1 MIHINIIL
9 FLILFI
15 IYICIKKEYVDL
27 FTDIQFKKNNIS
39 YNVIHMKN
47 SNKNKYNNILNI
59 EKQINQKI
67 NIFNAI
73 VGKNVNLKK
82 LNIFDEN
89 IKFNFKYT
97 FPGEVGCYLS
107 HLLLIKQASTD
118 IINDYTV
125 IFEDDFKVN
134 NNNLDEEI
142 NNIIDETN
150 GDFDMIYLGNLNN
163 NHKTQII
170 DNIYTVD
177 SLTPLWGTHAL
188 LINNKNANKI
198 LSNITNIDQA
208 IDNKYKSIIDDNSI
222 KAYVIYPILV
232 EQNTDDFK
240 SEIRPN
246 AYKQN

>member
-1 MIHINIIL
+1 MISINLIL
-9 FLILFI
+9 ILILFI
-15 IYICIKKEYVDL
+15 IYININNLYVDSFIDVKL
-27 FTDIQFKKNNIS
+27 NNIS

-47 SNKNKYNNILNI
+47 SNQNKYNNILNI

-67 NIFNAI
+67 NIFDAI
-73 VGKNVNLKK
+73 VGKNVNLKN

-107 HLLLIKQASTD
+107 HLLLIKQASLNTV
-118 IINDYTV
+118 NDYTV
-125 IFEDDFKVN
+125 IFEDDFKIN
-134 NNNLDEEI
+134 NDNLNEEI
-142 NNIIDETN
+142 NKIINKTN

-163 NHKTQII
+163 NHKKQII
-170 DNIYTVD
+170 DNIYTID
-177 SLTPLWGTHAL
+177 SVSPLWGTHAL

-208 IDNKYKSIIDDNSI
+208 IDNKYKTIIDANNI
-222 KAYVIYPILV
+222 KAYVIYPTLV

-240 SEIRPN
+240 SEIRPH

>member
-1 MIHINIIL
+1 MIYINIIL
-9 FLILFI
+9 IFLLFI

-27 FTDIQFKKNNIS
+27 FTDIKSNNIS

-47 SNKNKYNNILNI
+47 SNENKYNNILNI
-59 EKQINQKI
+59 EKQINQKL
-67 NIFNAI
+67 NIFDAI
-73 VGKNVNLKK
+73 VGKNVNLKN

-107 HLLLIKQASTD
+107 HLLLIKKASTD
-118 IINDYTV
+118 IYNDYTV
-125 IFEDDFKVN
+125 IFEDDFRVKN
-134 NNNLDEEI
+134 DNLHEEI
-142 NNIIDETN
+142 NNIINKTK

-163 NHKTQII
+163 NHKKQII

-177 SLTPLWGTHAL
+177 SVSPLWGTHAL

-208 IDNKYKSIIDDNSI
+208 IDNKYKTIIDDNSI
-222 KAYVIYPILV
+222 KTYVIYPTLV

>member
-1 MIHINIIL
+1 MI
-9 FLILFI
+9 ILFI
-15 IYICIKKEYVDL
+15 IYINIKYTHVDS
-27 FTDIQFKKNNIS
+27 FIDIKSNNIS

-47 SNKNKYNNILNI
+47 SNENKYNNILNI

-67 NIFNAI
+67 NIFDAI
-73 VGKNVNLKK
+73 IGKNVNLKN

-89 IKFNFKYT
+89 IKFNFNYT

-107 HLLLIKQASTD
+107 HLLLIKKASYDTN
-118 IINDYTV
+118 NDYTV

-134 NNNLDEEI
+134 NNNLNEEI
-142 NNIIDETN
+142 NNIINKTN

-163 NHKTQII
+163 NHKKQII

-177 SLTPLWGTHAL
+177 SVSPLWGTHAL

-198 LSNITNIDQA
+198 LSNITNIDSA
-208 IDNKYKSIIDDNSI
+208 IDNKYKSIIDNNNI
-222 KAYVIYPILV
+222 KAYVIYPTLV

-240 SEIRPN
+240 SEIRPY

>member
-1 MIHINIIL
+1 MISINLIL
-9 FLILFI
+9 ILILILFI
-15 IYICIKKEYVDL
+15 IYINNVYVDSFIDVKL
-27 FTDIQFKKNNIS
+27 NNIS

-47 SNKNKYNNILNI
+47 SNQNKYNNILNI

-67 NIFNAI
+67 NIFDAI
-73 VGKNVNLKK
+73 VGKNVNLKN

-107 HLLLIKQASTD
+107 HLLLIKKASLNTV
-118 IINDYTV
+118 NDYTV
-125 IFEDDFKVN
+125 IFEDDFKIN
-134 NNNLDEEI
+134 NDNLNEEI
-142 NNIIDETN
+142 NKIINKTN

-163 NHKTQII
+163 NHKKQII
-170 DNIYTVD
+170 DNIYTID
-177 SLTPLWGTHAL
+177 SVSPLWGTHAL

-208 IDNKYKSIIDDNSI
+208 IDNKYKTIIDANNI
-222 KAYVIYPILV
+222 KAYVIYPTLV

>member
-15 IYICIKKEYVDL
+15 IYICIKKEYVDS
-27 FTDIQFKKNNIS
+27 FIDIKLNNIS

-47 SNKNKYNNILNI
+47 SNQNKYNNILNI

-67 NIFNAI
+67 NIFDAI
-73 VGKNVNLKK
+73 VGKNVNLKN
-82 LNIFDEN
+82 LNIFDED

-97 FPGEVGCYLS
+97 FLGEVGCYLS
-107 HLLLIKQASTD
+107 HLLLIKQASAD

-125 IFEDDFKVN
+125 IFEDDFKIN
-134 NNNLDEEI
+134 DDDLNKEI
-142 NNIIDETN
+142 NKIINKTN

-163 NHKTQII
+163 NHKIQII
-170 DNIYTVD
+170 DNIYTID

-198 LSNITNIDQA
+198 LSNITNINQA